1 MEIVRY
7 LQPNNKR
14 HIIIFACI
22 ALLITIYFYWGSFNA
37 GLFCDDL
44 SMQRFAME
52 KVETGSLYAWE
63 GRGFKF
69 RPVRDTIF
77 VWNAALFGY
86 DTWLLRAFSF
96 ISHFS
101 VVILTALLAYRLTA
115 NKLISYTAGF
125 IFLLMPAN
133 AAAMYGNDCFQDPL
147 YISLGL
153 ILLLLILPKREFPG
167 NKASQSIAPLRLA
180 AICFLA
186 FFMLLVKETSIS
198 FIFLSVLIVCLS
210 KDYFE
215 NRRSK
220 IYAFSLILLLSLAV
234 CLYFYLRTQTSANM
248 GEPDSRYSLS
258 IGKNVIINYFNI
270 FFAACIPTAS
280 PLVFAALKNLNFSN
294 LIYLSFTGVCAI
306 LVAITALMGAVSL
319 WRRGVK
325 KNTIFLVVGLLLL
338 VGPVTLLQ
346 KVSDLYPYGI
356 TSLFSILLAAGLFTL
371 FKRARGT
378 GQQLLVITVC
388 GILLITS
395 IHAMN
400 IKKKYHIRNGN
411 IVRSVD
417 DAVRTVVMKHGKE
430 RKIAVGVAKLDPV
443 SYSTYLFKDL
453 RGIYAP
459 SISASRFGLQQ
470 SNLKHTSS
478 EGYKADITLLWNNG
492 KVKTI
497 LNDDNNAR

>member
-1 MEIVRY
+1 MEIVRH
-7 LQPNNKR
+7 LQPNNKG

-63 GRGFKF
+63 GRGFQF

-86 DTWLLRAFSF
+86 DTWLLRAVSF
-96 ISHFS
+96 VSHFS

-115 NKLISYTAGF
+115 NKPISYTAGF
-125 IFLLMPAN
+125 VFLFMPAN

-147 YISLGL
+147 YMALGL
-153 ILLLLILPKREFPG
+153 MLLLLVLPKHETLENRM
-167 NKASQSIAPLRLA
+167 NQSMTQLKLLVIGL
-180 AICFLA
+180 LA

-198 FIFLSVLIVCLS
+198 FIPLSALIICLS
-210 KDYFE
+210 KNYFE

-220 IYAFSLILLLSLAV
+220 IYAFSLILLLLLSV
-234 CLYFYLRTQTSANM
+234 CLYFYLRGLTSANM
-248 GEPDSRYSLS
+248 GEPGSRYSLS
-258 IGKNVIINYFNI
+258 IGKNVIINYFDI

-280 PLVFAALKNLNFSN
+280 PHVFAALKNLNFSN
-294 LIYLSFTGVCAI
+294 LMYLFFTGICAV
-306 LVAITALMGAVSL
+306 LVAIMALIGIGFL
-319 WRRGVK
+319 WRINLK
-325 KNTIFLVVGLLLL
+325 KNTVFLIAGMVLL

-356 TSLFSILLAAGLFTL
+356 TALLSILLAAGLFAL
-371 FKRARGT
+371 FKRAKGT
-378 GQQLLVITVC
+378 GQQLLVVTVC

-417 DAVRTVVMKHGKE
+417 DAIKMVVMKHGKGK
-430 RKIAVGVAKLDPV
+430 KIAVGMAIGDSV
-443 SYSTYLFKDL
+443 SYSTYLYKDL
-453 RGIYAP
+453 GGMYHLSYA
-459 SISASRFGLQQ
+459 ASRLGLER
-470 SNLKHTSS
+470 SNLNLTSS
-478 EGYKADITLLWNNG
+478 DGFNPDITLLWDNG

-497 LNDDNNAR
+497 LNDNNNTK